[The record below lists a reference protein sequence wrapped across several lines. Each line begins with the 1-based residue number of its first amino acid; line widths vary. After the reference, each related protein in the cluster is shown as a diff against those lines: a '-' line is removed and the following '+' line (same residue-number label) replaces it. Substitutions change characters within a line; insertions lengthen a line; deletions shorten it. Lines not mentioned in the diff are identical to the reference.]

1 MAVALMLYHAL
12 PYLGLPSELLPYMR
26 PYLMVNIVSLPFVCW
41 LNTYKQFFDAI
52 GHTRI
57 PMMVILSGNVVNI
70 LGNYLLIY
78 GYCGCPE
85 LGLVGAGVAT
95 LFSRVL
101 MSLAFI
107 VIFFTARPY
116 RAYRESFLRQPT
128 DRQLFRRLNA
138 LGWPLAFQMSME
150 ASAFSLVSI
159 IVGWIGTLALAAH
172 QIVATLSQLFFMVYY
187 GLAAAVSVRVS
198 HFSGQRDFRSAY
210 DTAAAGFHL
219 VMLVAVLVAVP
230 FFLLRHQIG
239 LLFTSDASVCQL
251 VAQLA
256 LVIIVYQFGD
266 GLQITYSN
274 ALRGIACVRPL
285 VYISFFS
292 YFVTSLPLSW
302 FLGIYLGYGLLGVWG
317 AFPISLTIA
326 GVLYYWRFKVSTL
339 KSPA

>member
-1 MAVALMLYHAL
+1 M
-12 PYLGLPSELLPYMR
+12 
-26 PYLMVNIVSLPFVCW
+26 
-41 LNTYKQFFDAI
+41 
-52 GHTRI
+52 
-57 PMMVILSGNVVNI
+57 
-70 LGNYLLIY
+70 
-78 GYCGCPE
+78 
-85 LGLVGAGVAT
+85 
-95 LFSRVL
+95 
-101 MSLAFI
+101 
-107 VIFFTARPY
+107 
-116 RAYRESFLRQPT
+116 
-128 DRQLFRRLNA
+128 
-138 LGWPLAFQMSME
+138 
-150 ASAFSLVSI
+150 
-159 IVGWIGTLALAAH
+159 
-172 QIVATLSQLFFMVYY
+172 
-187 GLAAAVSVRVS
+187 
-198 HFSGQRDFRSAY
+198 
-210 DTAAAGFHL
+210 
-219 VMLVAVLVAVP
+219 P